1 MKVPHFLS
9 KALTNFCI
17 TSRDKETHQ
26 FINSAFKILYQ
37 RVSSGNSMGEGE
49 WMEASSPCLRG
60 TQTVVQKP
68 VSCLVLCRSAQDER
82 LPQATSSCFLYY
94 SMEEQSK
101 SCGIFK
107 GARKKVKAFQE
118 NNRVD
123 FMQLT
128 KKAGKRSSLLK

>member
-17 TSRDKETHQ
+17 TSRDKGTHQ

-49 WMEASSPCLRG
+49 WMEASNPFLRG

-68 VSCLVLCRSAQDER
+68 VSCLVLCGSAQDEP
-82 LPQATSSCFLYY
+82 LPQATSSFFFFVLFYGGV
-94 SMEEQSK
+94 E
-101 SCGIFK
+101 
-107 GARKKVKAFQE
+107 
-118 NNRVD
+118 
-123 FMQLT
+123 
-128 KKAGKRSSLLK
+128 